1 MIERVKPFSNEN
13 RHPQW
18 VNSLKKLNNE
28 VNQNT
33 IIFNYDRPIEAMF
46 YTNATVYSQIPD
58 TTKLKELNQQ
68 SYKIIL
74 IDKPNLPEYYR
85 KIKGIKTLKIE

>member
-1 MIERVKPFSNEN
+1 
-13 RHPQW
+13 
-18 VNSLKKLNNE
+18 
-28 VNQNT
+28 
-33 IIFNYDRPIEAMF
+33 MF
-46 YTNATVYSQIPD
+46 YTNAIVYSQIPD

-85 KIKGIKTLKIE
+85 KIKGTKTLKIE